1 MLVTEDGIAT
11 LVNELHPQKAKIL
24 MLVTKDRIATP
35 VNELHLKKA
44 RSPMM
49 VTEDGIAIPV
59 NELHPSKAQFLMMI
73 TEDGMVTV
81 FTVVMYTP
89 HSLHDPFSIVMVPS
103 GILKCPSALTTDIFA
118 AFSAS
123 QYDAS

>member
-11 LVNELHPQKAKIL
+11 
-24 MLVTKDRIATP
+24 
-35 VNELHLKKA
+35 
-44 RSPMM
+44 
-49 VTEDGIAIPV
+49 PV
-59 NELHPSKAQFLMMI
+59 NELHPLKALIPMLV

-81 FTVVMYTP
+81 FIVVLSTP
-89 HSLHDPFSIVMVPS
+89 HSSHDPLSIVMVPS

-118 AFSAS
+118 VFSAS